1 MKMKNILLSLGI
13 IIFIFILFFLYVNY
27 PETNEPSI
35 SHYNLPLASSSISNI
50 DIFPEIVDLNEQ
62 SIRILENNGFVV
74 VSNPFNSKE
83 DSVIRTYSTI
93 DNNGLPVFITT
104 DSMLHMYHL
113 QYVETLKTVEE
124 EQLYRALWETDKKLL
139 EYSIEDYESSSGL
152 MKEAARKNVAYFS
165 VALAMLEPNE
175 EQIFRGNDYNN
186 NNKDSDEVREHST
199 PIDKMHLFTTSQA
212 SNYSFEIPEFVAE
225 DVEAELVKINDKQ
238 ISMSAIFNYNEDYSQ
253 YIPRGHYV
261 RSEHLINYFKAMT
274 WHGRM
279 KMLLKSDLIECDDPE
294 TEAKIQTLS
303 AALISSHMANDDQ
316 LMTEWER
323 INGVISFMV
332 GTSADLGIYE
342 YINALNASLDEG
354 ETLEDLDTNE
364 LKMEL
369 RAYRNEGLSGKL
381 VKSASDIVPSESIS
395 STAGFRLLGQCHVV
409 DSFILQSLV
418 YPEVPD
424 RHMPTA
430 LDVMAVMGSERAY
443 EHLASQGELTDSVY
457 KERLS
462 ELKHEMNNYNASKW
476 NDNLYLS
483 WLNSLRYLLNDHDP
497 RYPVFMQTEAWKDKE
512 LNTALFS
519 WTQLKHDTMLYAK
532 QSSTVT
538 GMHEQEK
545 RELLP
550 GYVEPVP
557 EFYRQL
563 STMTRNTSA
572 HLDEMGCLDKY
583 SKKRLDNLD
592 HILGTLETISN
603 KELNNEELSSEEYSF
618 IANFDQ
624 KLRSTVIYS
633 DYFLDPS
640 IKKTTLVADVH
651 TDYINGLVLEEGTG
665 YVDIILVA
673 YELPSGEI
681 VLGAGPVIQ
690 HYEFTR
696 PASGRLTDEEWRT
709 MLETE
714 PPERPNWS
722 SSFSFLQ

>member
-1 MKMKNILLSLGI
+1 
-13 IIFIFILFFLYVNY
+13 
-27 PETNEPSI
+27 
-35 SHYNLPLASSSISNI
+35 
-50 DIFPEIVDLNEQ
+50 
-62 SIRILENNGFVV
+62 
-74 VSNPFNSKE
+74 
-83 DSVIRTYSTI
+83 
-93 DNNGLPVFITT
+93 
-104 DSMLHMYHL
+104 
-113 QYVETLKTVEE
+113 
-124 EQLYRALWETDKKLL
+124 
-139 EYSIEDYESSSGL
+139 
-152 MKEAARKNVAYFS
+152 
-165 VALAMLEPNE
+165 
-175 EQIFRGNDYNN
+175 
-186 NNKDSDEVREHST
+186 
-199 PIDKMHLFTTSQA
+199 
-212 SNYSFEIPEFVAE
+212 
-225 DVEAELVKINDKQ
+225 
-238 ISMSAIFNYNEDYSQ
+238 
-253 YIPRGHYV
+253 
-261 RSEHLINYFKAMT
+261 
-274 WHGRM
+274 
-279 KMLLKSDLIECDDPE
+279 
-294 TEAKIQTLS
+294 
-303 AALISSHMANDDQ
+303 
-316 LMTEWER
+316 
-323 INGVISFMV
+323 
-332 GTSADLGIYE
+332 
-342 YINALNASLDEG
+342 
-354 ETLEDLDTNE
+354 
-364 LKMEL
+364 
-369 RAYRNEGLSGKL
+369 
-381 VKSASDIVPSESIS
+381 
-395 STAGFRLLGQCHVV
+395 
-409 DSFILQSLV
+409 
-418 YPEVPD
+418 
-424 RHMPTA
+424 
-430 LDVMAVMGSERAY
+430 
-443 EHLASQGELTDSVY
+443 
-457 KERLS
+457 
-462 ELKHEMNNYNASKW
+462 
-476 NDNLYLS
+476 
-483 WLNSLRYLLNDHDP
+483 
-497 RYPVFMQTEAWKDKE
+497 
-512 LNTALFS
+512 
-519 WTQLKHDTMLYAK
+519 MLYAK